1 MSNKIKKI
9 FLIGAD
15 GQLGNDLK
23 RVLEKD
29 YQILCPLI
37 DELDITHYDKVR
49 EYIELNRPDLTINTA
64 VYLDNVDGMEI
75 NYEDAFKVNALA
87 VNNLAKIC
95 GELDVPLVHISS
107 DYVFDGKKT
116 NPYTETDITNP
127 INVYGTSKVA
137 SEHFTRYD
145 CLKHFIIRPATLF
158 GKNLCR
164 HQGNTNLIEKVINWA
179 KEEKEMRFKQD
190 TYFSPTYTLE
200 LAETIKALIKT
211 KDYGLYHIIND
222 GFCTPYEFAKAVLT
236 LTGLKA
242 NLIPVRTTEFEE
254 MTKGAKRPLNS
265 VLAHENLK
273 GLGLYKMS
281 HWQEAIKKYLKE
293 RKYV

>member
-15 GQLGNDLK
+15 GQLGYDLK

-29 YQILCPLI
+29 YQIFCPLI
-37 DELDITHYDKVR
+37 GELDITHYDKVR
-49 EYIELNRPDLTINTA
+49 EYIELNRPDLVINTA
-64 VYLDNVDGMEI
+64 VYLADVDGMEI
-75 NYEDAFKVNALA
+75 NYEDTFKVNALA

-95 GELDVPLVHISS
+95 GELDITLVHTSS
-107 DYVFDGKKT
+107 DYVFDGGKT
-116 NPYTETDITNP
+116 SPYTETDITNP

-137 SEHFTRYD
+137 SEHFTRYG
-145 CLKHFIIRPATLF
+145 CFKHFIIRPAILF

-179 KEEKEMRFKQD
+179 KEEKEMRFKTD

-211 KDYGLYHIIND
+211 KNYGLYHITNN
-222 GFCTPYEFAKAVLT
+222 GFCTPYEFAQEVLT
-236 LTGLKA
+236 ITGLKA
-242 NLIPVRTTEFEE
+242 NLIPVRTAEFEE
-254 MTKGAKRPLNS
+254 MTRRAKRPLNS

-281 HWQEAIKKYLKE
+281 HWQKAIKKYLKE
-293 RKYV
+293 RRYV

>member
-29 YQILCPLI
+29 YQIFCPLI

-49 EYIELNRPDLTINTA
+49 EYIELNRPDLVINTA
-64 VYLDNVDGMEI
+64 VYLANVDEMEI
-75 NYEDAFKVNALA
+75 NYEGAFKVNALA
-87 VNNLAKIC
+87 VNNLAKKC
-95 GELDVPLVHISS
+95 GELDIPLAHISS
-107 DYVFDGKKT
+107 DYVFSGKKT
-116 NPYTETDITNP
+116 SPYLETDFTNP
-127 INVYGTSKVA
+127 INIYGTSKVA
-137 SEHFTRYD
+137 SEHFTRYG
-145 CLKHFIIRPATLF
+145 CLKHFIIRPAALF

-179 KEEKEMRFKQD
+179 KEEKEMRFKVD
-190 TYFSPTYTLE
+190 TYFSPTYALE
-200 LAETIKALIKT
+200 LADTIKELIKT
-211 KDYGLYHIIND
+211 NRYGLYHITND
-222 GFCTPYEFAKAVLT
+222 GFCSPYEFAKEVLA

-242 NLIPVRTTEFEE
+242 NLAPIKTIEFEQ
-254 MTKGAKRPLNS
+254 MAKGAKKPLNS
-265 VLAHENLK
+265 VLAHENLEH
-273 GLGLYKMS
+273 LGLYQMS
-281 HWQEAIKKYLKE
+281 HWQKAIKKYLKE